1 MGGNRKGITGE
12 QVKAVRRQT
21 GAGAIDCRKALEAVG
36 GDVARAVEHLRR
48 RGIGTPK
55 KIWT

>member
-1 MGGNRKGITGE
+1 LSGERKQITGE

-21 GAGAIDCRKALEAVG
+21 GAGAIDCRKALEAAG
-36 GDVARAVEHLRR
+36 GDVARAVEYLRE

-55 KIWT
+55 RIWT

>member
-1 MGGNRKGITGE
+1 MGGGRKGISGA

-36 GDVARAVEHLRR
+36 GDVDRAVEYLRE
-48 RGIGTPK
+48 RGIRTPK